1 MRRFG
6 GISEGKPSGIMIECI
21 LGDDDPRSIAGT
33 GDLPL
38 AGEFPLYCDLTGEI
52 PLAGEFPLYC
62 DLTGEIPLAGEF
74 PLYCDLTGE
83 IPLEAPELAV
93 LLVGEG
99 LPRAVTVLKARVL
112 VELELERRSVGVEGL
127 PVGVEGRFVGVE
139 GRFE

>member
-1 MRRFG
+1 VRRFG
-6 GISEGKPSGIMIECI
+6 GISEGKPSGIMTECI
-21 LGDDDPRSIAGT
+21 LGDDDDPRSIAGT
-33 GDLPL
+33 GDL
-38 AGEFPLYCDLTGEI
+38 
-52 PLAGEFPLYC
+52 
-62 DLTGEIPLAGEF
+62 PLAGEF

>member
-1 MRRFG
+1 VRRFG

-62 DLTGEIPLAGEF
+62 DLTGEIL
-74 PLYCDLTGE
+74 
-83 IPLEAPELAV
+83 LEAPELAV

>member
-6 GISEGKPSGIMIECI
+6 GISEGKPSGIMTECI
-21 LGDDDPRSIAGT
+21 LGDNDDPRSIAGT

-52 PLAGEFPLYC
+52 PLV
-62 DLTGEIPLAGEF
+62 GEF